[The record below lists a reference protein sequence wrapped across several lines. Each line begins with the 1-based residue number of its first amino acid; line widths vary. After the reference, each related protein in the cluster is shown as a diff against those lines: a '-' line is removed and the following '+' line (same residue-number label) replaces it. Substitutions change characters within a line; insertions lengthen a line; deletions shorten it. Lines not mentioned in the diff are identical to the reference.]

1 MKNINY
7 MCEAI
12 YSDGKTKLHFNA
24 TEKAAQNWANRQF
37 AKDENVTV
45 KVYNVHGNLMYTYH
59 A

>member
-12 YSDGKTKLHFNA
+12 YSDGTTKLHFNA
-24 TEKAAQNWANRQF
+24 TEQAARNWANRQF

-45 KVYNVHGNLMYTYH
+45 KVYNADGNLMYTYH